1 MHISLFSFLG
11 TFSGLTSSGL
21 EISEKQ
27 ADTRFNILDFL
38 RLCVM
43 PGSGNVASIEC
54 RRKWRGLI
62 ILWRPGGKG
71 GIVLRTFCR
80 VGGR

>member
-1 MHISLFSFLG
+1 
-11 TFSGLTSSGL
+11 
-21 EISEKQ
+21 
-27 ADTRFNILDFL
+27 
-38 RLCVM
+38 M
-43 PGSGNVASIEC
+43 PGSGNVGRIEC

-62 ILWRPGGKG
+62 ILERPGGKG